1 VRAIEQHYW
10 PRFAGDHLP
19 DGDVSIAVAL
29 ADRLDALAGLFSI
42 GQVPT
47 GDRDPFGLRRA
58 ALGVIRILIERSLD
72 LDFHSLVRL
81 AFEPFAAKA
90 PEELEEFV
98 FERLRGY
105 LRDLGYTTN
114 QVEAVVCQKDAR
126 FDLVPAR
133 LAAVVAFS
141 ALPESAA
148 LAAANKRVKN
158 ILDKSGRSGEV
169 DASLFSQDEE
179 RSLHAAIASLTP
191 VVDER
196 VSRAE
201 FEPALVALAGVRGEV
216 DAFFDKV
223 LVNAEDLAVRANRLA
238 LLTGLERLLNRVA
251 DISRLAA

>member
-1 VRAIEQHYW
+1 M
-10 PRFAGDHLP
+10 
-19 DGDVSIAVAL
+19 
-29 ADRLDALAGLFSI
+29 
-42 GQVPT
+42 
-47 GDRDPFGLRRA
+47 
-58 ALGVIRILIERSLD
+58 
-72 LDFHSLVRL
+72 
-81 AFEPFAAKA
+81 
-90 PEELEEFV
+90 
-98 FERLRGY
+98 
-105 LRDLGYTTN
+105 
-114 QVEAVVCQKDAR
+114 
-126 FDLVPAR
+126 
-133 LAAVVAFS
+133 
-141 ALPESAA
+141 
-148 LAAANKRVKN
+148 KN